1 MVLENINIK
10 MVIIITVLGKMI
22 IKKVK
27 ALIIINK
34 KMILILETGLKISKM
49 VKENIFLEMVMFMK
63 GIF

>member
-63 GIF
+63 GIL

>member
-10 MVIIITVLGKMI
+10 MVIIIMVLGKMI

>member
-27 ALIIINK
+27 ALIITNK

-63 GIF
+63 GIL